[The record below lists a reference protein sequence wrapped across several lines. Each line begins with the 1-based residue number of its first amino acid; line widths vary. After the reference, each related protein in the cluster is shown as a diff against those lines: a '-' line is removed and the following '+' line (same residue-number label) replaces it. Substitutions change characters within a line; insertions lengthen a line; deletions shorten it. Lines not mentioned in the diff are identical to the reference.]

1 MWSPAFAAS
10 VALGRSKLHSGRES
24 IYSSFK
30 CAQVLRKPRSSKPL
44 PSRTFVMTAN
54 FDDIAKQLQQELKRR
69 AVDPSDPG
77 LPPMPPTD
85 APPEHQP
92 IEITHG
98 NNDLPK
104 VILRHAPSSQEAQIY
119 CYGAAVTSWT
129 TRGEEHFWVSDQN
142 KWQLGGKAIRGG
154 IPICF
159 PQFGPYGDLV
169 QHGFARVSDWRI
181 RNTTVNEDQS
191 VTAVFGLSSESGQ
204 EAMAA
209 WPHKFDAEYSVTL
222 SIAGLE
228 TMLSVKNTD
237 TKPFSFTCAFHN
249 YFKTSAAGDA
259 RVFGFENLKHLNRL
273 DGDKEMAEQEDTG
286 AGVMLTEETDRI
298 YMNAPEELAI
308 FDFATLKVL
317 KIKKTQTLQD
327 ATLWNPF
334 GAEGADPG
342 WNNFICIEPACITKP
357 ATLQPGETWV
367 GAQLLGVE

>member
-1 MWSPAFAAS
+1 
-10 VALGRSKLHSGRES
+10 
-24 IYSSFK
+24 
-30 CAQVLRKPRSSKPL
+30 
-44 PSRTFVMTAN
+44 MTAN
-54 FDDIAKQLQQELKRR
+54 FDEIAKQLQQELKRR
-69 AVDPSDPG
+69 AVDPSSPD

-85 APPEHQP
+85 APPEQQP
-92 IEITHG
+92 IEVTHG
-98 NNDLPK
+98 NNDMPM
-104 VILRHAPSSQEAQIY
+104 VIIRHAPSSQEAQVY

-142 KWQLGGKAIRGG
+142 KWQVGGKAIRGG

-181 RNTTVNEDQS
+181 RSTTVNEDQS
-191 VTAVFGLSSESGQ
+191 VTAVFGLTSESGQ

-222 SIAGLE
+222 SFAGLE
-228 TMLSVKNTD
+228 TRLSVKNTD
-237 TKPFSFTCAFHN
+237 DKPFSFTCAFHN
-249 YFKTSAAGDA
+249 YFKTSVVEDA

-273 DGDKEMAEQEDTG
+273 DSDKEMAEQEDSG

-298 YMNAPEELAI
+298 YMNAPEELAA

-317 KIKKTQTLQD
+317 KIKKTPTLQD

-342 WNNFICIEPACITKP
+342 WKNFICIEPACVTKP